1 MFDDARLPGA
11 LAVILGKMQCTD
23 YLFMTKVPDSIPL
36 SSPVL
41 KSPDSSEPLLLRWV
55 PPEAQTPRP
64 LCSLR
69 DLKTQSPP
77 SAKAPEPVTSSP
89 NASCF
94 TLLHC
99 GPAQHCSTPLA
110 PPPLGLELER
120 HPPSSSR
127 PRPVHATSVF
137 PELASQVIRLYLPL
151 SLHHGS
157 EALPFQDLSL
167 SSQFPLNTD
176 GPLIDTR
183 SVGIT
188 HRYLLM
194 LSPGP

>member
-1 MFDDARLPGA
+1 MFDDAMLPGA
-11 LAVILGKMQCTD
+11 LAVILGKIQCTD

-99 GPAQHCSTPLA
+99 GPAQPCSAPLA
-110 PPPLGLELER
+110 PPPLSFLFL
-120 HPPSSSR
+120 PPV
-127 PRPVHATSVF
+127 PRPA
-137 PELASQVIRLYLPL
+137 
-151 SLHHGS
+151 G
-157 EALPFQDLSL
+157 
-167 SSQFPLNTD
+167 
-176 GPLIDTR
+176 
-183 SVGIT
+183 
-188 HRYLLM
+188 LLM
-194 LSPGP
+194 QVFGTTASCRSHPHLLEDRIQGLGVVLRLCSLGQSMHF